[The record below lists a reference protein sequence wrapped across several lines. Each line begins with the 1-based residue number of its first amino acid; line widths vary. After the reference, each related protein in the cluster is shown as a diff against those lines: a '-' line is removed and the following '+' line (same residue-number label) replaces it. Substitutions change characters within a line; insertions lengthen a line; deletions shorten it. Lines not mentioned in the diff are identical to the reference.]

1 MTSRAEI
8 AADQLLAAVAAMSS
22 ASSLG
27 QLTNL
32 PEIAEAR
39 EALDALLRQHGYY
52 DPERRRVVYSREEK
66 EMEQKTTIKTPWEP
80 INRAIGGF
88 AGGDTILLPAPLGG
102 SKTSAIH
109 GIAGGHLR
117 LGHPTTL
124 VELEMGSVH
133 SLIGVARSY
142 LQADFVPEVGEDLD
156 RLVQKLG
163 GAEFE
168 RLYAY
173 LDHGRS
179 RRLRIEDVIAF
190 VDQEAPET
198 RVLLIDY
205 IDRITTKDREKGM
218 PLWEEQEVIFSKLQ
232 EWLWRTG
239 RIAYTALQFNREG
252 ISAAARK
259 QKRDHSMIGGSIT
272 RVQYAPYIAEV
283 VMDRAKMETRLRWIK
298 SRLPFPHFDAV
309 YEYVP
314 CAPALR
320 NPRGYLRLKET
331 VDHATVARDADAE
344 KQTEADRINRE
355 LVALQTHLEQW
366 SAKGA
371 PPPLFV
377 AGREVPL
384 RIFPVE
390 EGECAGQRAVVA
402 SEFEAAW
409 KATSAVAPEVFERAW
424 KMLRKNGG
432 LLLHGFDV
440 RRLKVRAAS
449 ARSEQNYVVWNPRAA
464 A

>member
-1 MTSRAEI
+1 VTSRAEI
-8 AADQLLAAVAAMSS
+8 AADQLLSAVAAVSS
-22 ASSLG
+22 VSELG
-27 QLTNL
+27 QLANL
-32 PEIAEAR
+32 PEVAEAR

-52 DPERRRVVYSREEK
+52 DPARRRVVYSREEK
-66 EMEQKTTIKTPWEP
+66 EMEQKTTILTPWEP

-109 GIAGGHLR
+109 AIAGGHLR

-133 SLIGVARSY
+133 SLIGVARNY

-156 RLVQKLG
+156 KLVAKLG
-163 GAEFE
+163 GAAFE
-168 RLYAY
+168 HLYAY

-179 RRLRIEDVIAF
+179 RRLRIEEVIAF
-190 VDQEAPET
+190 VDQQAPAT
-198 RVLLIDY
+198 KVLLIDY

-252 ISAAARK
+252 ISAAARR

-283 VMDRAKMETRLRWIK
+283 VMDRAKMETRLRWLK

-309 YEYVP
+309 YAYVP
-314 CAPALR
+314 CAAALR
-320 NPRGYLRLKET
+320 NPRGYLHLKET
-331 VDHATVARDADAE
+331 IDHATVLKDADAAR
-344 KQTEADRINRE
+344 QTEADRLNRE
-355 LVALQTHLEQW
+355 LVALQTHLGQW
-366 SAKGA
+366 ASTGA

-377 AGREVPL
+377 AGREVPV
-384 RIFPVE
+384 RVFSVE
-390 EGECAGQRAVVA
+390 EGECAGQRAAIA

-409 KATSAVAPEVFERAW
+409 KAASAAEPELFDRAW
-424 KMLRKNGG
+424 RMLRKNGQ
-432 LLLHGFDV
+432 LLLHGLDV

-449 ARSEQNYVVWNPRAA
+449 ARSEQNYIVWRPRAA

>member
-8 AADQLLAAVAAMSS
+8 AAGKLATAILDIQNASDPEQLA
-22 ASSLG
+22 
-27 QLTNL
+27 QLDIMVQT
-32 PEIAEAR
+32 R
-39 EALDALLRQHGYY
+39 EALEALLRQHGYF
-52 DPERRRVVYSREEK
+52 DPARRRVGYSREEK
-66 EMEQKTTIKTPWEP
+66 EMELKSTIATPWDA
-80 INRAIGGF
+80 INQAIGGF

-102 SKTSAIH
+102 SKSATIH
-109 GIAGGHLR
+109 AIAGAHLR
-117 LGHPTTL
+117 LGHPTTV

-133 SLIGVARSY
+133 TLIGVARNV
-142 LQADFVPEVGEDLD
+142 LQADFVPEIGDDLD
-156 RLVQKLG
+156 RLVAKLG
-163 GAEFE
+163 GPEFE

-179 RRLRIEDVIAF
+179 RRLNIEDVIAF
-190 VDQEAPET
+190 VDEQAPET
-198 RVLLIDY
+198 KVLLIDY

-252 ISAAARK
+252 IAAAARK
-259 QKRDHSMIGGSIT
+259 QKRDHSMIGGAIT

-283 VMDRAKMETRLRWIK
+283 VMDRAKMETRLRWGK

-331 VDHATVARDADAE
+331 VDHASVLKDADAAR
-344 KQTEADRINRE
+344 QTETDRLNRE
-355 LVALQTHLEQW
+355 LVAIQTHLEAW
-366 SAKGA
+366 AKTGA
-371 PPPLFV
+371 PPPLFT

-390 EGECAGQRAVVA
+390 EGEGADQRAVVA

-409 KATSAVAPEVFERAW
+409 KAASAAEPEVFDRAW

-440 RRLKVRAAS
+440 RRMKVRAAS
-449 ARSEQNYVVWNPRAA
+449 ARSEQNYIVWRQRATA
-464 A
+464 